1 MKKYLF
7 LLPLLV
13 ILLQGCLKDK
23 ITKTYSILRPVY
35 KSKTEVYANIKSNA
49 PRDITVPGKIFVLG
63 NYIFLN
69 EVDKGVHVIDNSN
82 PASPVVKTFIDI
94 PGNLDIAVKG
104 NTLYADLYSD
114 LVVVDITN
122 PLQANFVKYIPHV
135 FPERSYGSIFGNDS
149 SQVIVDWI
157 RKDTTVRVRP
167 NGGYMYDAFGSPVL
181 LANSGSVGAAQG
193 SGPVGMAGS
202 MARFAVVNDYLYA
215 VNYNK
220 LSSFNISTPGNP
232 VSTASLQVGWQ
243 IETVYPFKNR
253 LFIGSATGMFIYDIS
268 NPALPAALGQIS
280 HIRSCDPVVADD
292 NYAYVTLRNGTVCAG
307 FTNQLDI
314 VNVTN
319 LLSPT
324 LSKSVPLTNPHG
336 LAKDHHLLFICDG
349 RDGLKLFDATDP
361 VNPVLK
367 TTVSGIDTYD
377 AIAYNNIL
385 LVVAKDG
392 LYQYAYT
399 VSGTLTQKSKLAVKK

>member
-1 MKKYLF
+1 MRKYICF
-7 LLPLLV
+7 LPLIL
-13 ILLQGCLKDK
+13 LLQGCLKDK
-23 ITKTYSILRPVY
+23 ITRTYSILRPVY
-35 KSKTEVYANIKSNA
+35 KSKTEVYANIRSNA
-49 PRDITVPGKIFVLG
+49 PRDIAAPGKIFLYG

-122 PLQANFVKYIPHV
+122 PLQARFVKYIPHV

-157 RKDTTVRVRP
+157 RKDTTVRIQS
-167 NGGYMYDAFGSPVL
+167 GSGYMYDSYGSPVL
-181 LANSGSVGAAQG
+181 FLNAAVGATSPAIG
-193 SGPVGMAGS
+193 VAGS
-202 MARFAVVNDYLYA
+202 MARFAVVNDYLYT

-220 LSSFNISTPGNP
+220 LTSFNISNPSDP
-232 VSTASLQVGWQ
+232 VSTASQQVGWQ
-243 IETVYPFKNR
+243 IETIYPFKNR
-253 LFIGSATGMFIYDIS
+253 VFIGSVSGMFIYDIS
-268 NPALPAALGQIS
+268 NPAVPARLGSIS

-292 NYAYVTLRNGTVCAG
+292 DYAYVTLRNGTLCAG
-307 FTNQLDI
+307 FANQLDI

-319 LLSPT
+319 LLSPS
-324 LSKSVPLTNPHG
+324 LSKTIPMTNPHG
-336 LAKDHHLLFICDG
+336 LAKDQHLLFICDG
-349 RDGLKLFDATDP
+349 RDGIKTFDATDP

-367 TTVSGIDTYD
+367 NTVSGIDTYD
-377 AIAYNNIL
+377 AIAFNQHL

-399 VSGTLTQKSKLAVKK
+399 PAGALTLRSKLIVKK

>member
-1 MKKYLF
+1 MRKYICF
-7 LLPLLV
+7 LPLIL
-13 ILLQGCLKDK
+13 LLQGCLKDK
-23 ITKTYSILRPVY
+23 ITRTYSILRPVY
-35 KSKTEVYANIKSNA
+35 KSKTEVYANIRSNA
-49 PRDITVPGKIFVLG
+49 PRDIAAPGKIFLYG

-82 PASPVVKTFIDI
+82 PANPVVKTFIDI

-114 LVVVDITN
+114 LVVVDIAN
-122 PLQANFVKYIPHV
+122 PLQARFVKYIPHV

-157 RKDTTVRVRP
+157 RKDTTVRIQS
-167 NGGYMYDAFGSPVL
+167 GSGYMYDSYGSPVL
-181 LANSGSVGAAQG
+181 FLNAAAGATSPAIG
-193 SGPVGMAGS
+193 VAGS
-202 MARFAVVNDYLYA
+202 MARFAVVNDYLYT
-215 VNYNK
+215 VNYSK
-220 LSSFNISTPGNP
+220 LTSFNISNPSDP
-232 VSTASLQVGWQ
+232 VSTASQQVGWQ
-243 IETVYPFKNR
+243 IETIYPFKNR
-253 LFIGSATGMFIYDIS
+253 VFIGSVSGMFIYDIS
-268 NPALPAALGQIS
+268 NPAVPARLGSIS

-292 NYAYVTLRNGTVCAG
+292 DYAYVTLRNGTLCAG
-307 FTNQLDI
+307 FANQLDI

-324 LSKSVPLTNPHG
+324 LSKTIPMTNPHG
-336 LAKDHHLLFICDG
+336 LAKDQHLLFICDG
-349 RDGLKLFDATDP
+349 RDGIKTFDATDP

-367 TTVSGIDTYD
+367 NTVSGIDTYD
-377 AIAYNNIL
+377 AIAFNQHL

-399 VSGTLTQKSKLAVKK
+399 PAGALTLRSKLIVKK